1 MKELKNGFFHNIMS
15 VDETRVSVL
24 MISLVGSL
32 VFGGYMYL
40 VTGALSVVWAD
51 IITTLILAVAGI
63 NAVNSITTSGILK
76 RNTNEVVEIGTKV
89 PQEIKNATSAQ
100 SQQLKK

>member
-1 MKELKNGFFHNIMS
+1 MEKLKNGFFHNIMS

-24 MISLVGSL
+24 MISLIGAL

-40 VTGALSVVWAD
+40 LTGALSVVWAD
-51 IITTLILAVAGI
+51 VITTLILAVAGI
-63 NAVNSITTSGILK
+63 NAVNSITTSGIFK
-76 RNTNEVVEIGTKV
+76 KNTNEMVEIGTRV
-89 PQEIKNATSAQ
+89 PQEIKNTTSAQ